1 MEKRMILAP
10 ISANKWQEPCLNLAA
25 ILDILVF
32 FCNIRMSA
40 GQKCGFFLG
49 LNFCLILCDWLELI
63 T

>member
-40 GQKCGFFLG
+40 GQMRVFSWAHFLSYT
-49 LNFCLILCDWLELI
+49 L
-63 T
+63 